1 MKTENITVHEKLKT
15 KDKFNDLLQSEK
27 KIMEDNLN
35 SKLNEYQEKLEEK
48 TRQYKDLHD
57 KHEKVEKDFREL
69 VIKIKIKISKKNLLF
84 KCHFKNLKL
93 KF

>member
-1 MKTENITVHEKLKT
+1 MRLKSENLTVHEKLKT

-48 TRQYKDLHD
+48 TKQCKDLHD
-57 KHEKVEKDFREL
+57 KYEKLEKDFREL
-69 VIKIKIKISKKNLLF
+69 VI
-84 KCHFKNLKL
+84 
-93 KF
+93 

>member
-1 MKTENITVHEKLKT
+1 VRLKSENLTVHEKLKT

-48 TRQYKDLHD
+48 TKQCKDLHD
-57 KHEKVEKDFREL
+57 KYEKLEKDFREL
-69 VIKIKIKISKKNLLF
+69 VI
-84 KCHFKNLKL
+84 
-93 KF
+93 

>member
-35 SKLNEYQEKLEEK
+35 SKLNENQEKLEEK
-48 TRQYKDLHD
+48 TKQFKDMQD
-57 KHEKVEKDFREL
+57 KYEKLEKDFREL
-69 VIKIKIKISKKNLLF
+69 VI
-84 KCHFKNLKL
+84 
-93 KF
+93 